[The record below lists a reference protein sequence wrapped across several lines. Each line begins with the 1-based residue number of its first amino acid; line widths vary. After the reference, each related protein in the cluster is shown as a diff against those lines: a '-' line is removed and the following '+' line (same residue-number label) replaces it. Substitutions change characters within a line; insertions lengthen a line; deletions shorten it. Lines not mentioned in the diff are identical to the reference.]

1 MKTFKRIF
9 SRKKAKGES
18 SIITPASETVNVEAV
33 NVEGNAEGTST
44 NTKQKSVATAKDTSA
59 QIIEGLD
66 SLHLETP
73 PETVDSLRAYEK
85 DTDEAQRFLDRMG
98 NDFRWPTSMPQN
110 TRDQVFWV
118 FTDID
123 VTEDDKEYALNCI
136 YFYNSLDKG
145 MFDEHK
151 QDWVL
156 VYKQSVVEYGEKKSN
171 KQRSDLDRE
180 MPGAL
185 YLPVDSL
192 LREEFLNPK
201 IPAARAVLSQRSADG
216 GEYMIQA
223 RVKRVGDENTNFIT
237 LAYRFNDTKNR
248 NKLYKTVID
257 TGAPET
263 ILPYEVRSYLG
274 TAGWER
280 QAVVAP
286 GYGAPAKLFL
296 ATGMI
301 IIGADGSRP
310 IRFGCGNERP
320 VTRWILPLSGMM
332 YWTNL
337 LMSTGVE
344 EDFFS

>member
-1 MKTFKRIF
+1 MENMGIMDYMAH
-9 SRKKAKGES
+9 AKGES
-18 SIITPASETVNVEAV
+18 TIITPASETVNVEAV
-33 NVEGNAEGTST
+33 NVEGNAE
-44 NTKQKSVATAKDTSA
+44 
-59 QIIEGLD
+59 
-66 SLHLETP
+66 
-73 PETVDSLRAYEK
+73 
-85 DTDEAQRFLDRMG
+85 DRMG

-118 FTDID
+118 FTDND
-123 VTEDDKEYALNCI
+123 VTKDDQEYALNCI
-136 YFYNSLDKG
+136 YFYNSLDNG

-192 LREEFLNPK
+192 LRGEFLNPK
-201 IPAARAVLSQRSADG
+201 IPAARAVLSQRSAGG
-216 GEYMIQA
+216 GEYMIQV

-274 TAGWER
+274 TGWER

-286 GYGAPAKLFL
+286 GYGAPANLFL
-296 ATGMI
+296 ATDPFQVS
-301 IIGADGSRP
+301 IGDDNNWSRWVQTNTLRVWERKASDQVDSSL
-310 IRFGCGNERP
+310 IGNDVLDQFTYVHRSGGGLFFLNQRHEG
-320 VTRWILPLSGMM
+320 PLSA
-332 YWTNL
+332 YLDNL
-337 LMSTGVE
+337 SP
-344 EDFFS
+344 